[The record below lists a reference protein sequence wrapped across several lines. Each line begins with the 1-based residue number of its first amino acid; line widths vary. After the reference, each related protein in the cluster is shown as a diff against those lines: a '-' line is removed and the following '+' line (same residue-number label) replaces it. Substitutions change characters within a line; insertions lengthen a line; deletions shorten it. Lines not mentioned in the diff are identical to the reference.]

1 MTHRFSALH
10 IVARIAACVL
20 LAMGTSLIS
29 GASEVQES
37 RATGVI
43 SWNTEFG
50 WDHAVLSVSGPA
62 GVKSW
67 TIARGSQL
75 ALGVE
80 VLAAWAEADAAPVD
94 GAYTYE
100 LHFAPR
106 LDDDER
112 AELVLRRAEAD
123 GAGPIAN
130 LVAAL
135 PRVGGTFRIAEG
147 VIVGVD
153 STSSERGAAT
163 KDVLHYDDVITT
175 GSLCV
180 GFDCAN
186 GESFG
191 YCTTKLKENNLEIC
205 FEDTSVGSFPTGDW
219 KIKINDTT
227 SGGANY
233 FTIWDVDRG
242 VRPFTIEGGAPANS
256 LYVEDYG
263 RIGLGTSTPAVELHV
278 KDGDT
283 PTLRLEQDS
292 SSGWTAQTWDVAGN
306 ESNFFIRDATNGSK
320 LPFRIQPNTPSSTLN
335 LKSDGKVGI
344 GTWSPTAKLEIETTG
359 EPSTLLLDRT
369 DGGQWYLSSVADG
382 TFTIGTSA
390 VEGEELLILD
400 AMGNLTTS
408 GTVNGVSDRAA
419 KNDFQPVDAS
429 AILDAIVELRIAEW
443 SLVKDPAGV
452 RHVGPTAQDF
462 RAKFGLGADDRHIAL
477 ADMSGVALA
486 AIQVLAARL
495 EKRDAEIEQLSRR
508 LAELEERLATAN

>member
-1 MTHRFSALH
+1 MTDRFSAH
-10 IVARIAACVL
+10 HAMVRIAVCVL
-20 LAMGTSLIS
+20 LAMGASLIT
-29 GASEVQES
+29 GASEVWES
-37 RATGVI
+37 RATGFI
-43 SWNTEFG
+43 SWKTGFE

-62 GVKSW
+62 GVKTW
-67 TIARGSQL
+67 TIAPGSPL

-80 VLAAWAEADAAPVD
+80 ALAAWAEAAAAPVD

-100 LHFAPR
+100 LHFAPQ
-106 LDDDER
+106 LNDDAR
-112 AELVLRRAEAD
+112 AELVRRRAEAD
-123 GAGPIAN
+123 GAGPLAN
-130 LVAAL
+130 PVAAL
-135 PRVGGTFRIAEG
+135 PRVGGTFRIADG
-147 VIVGVD
+147 VIAGAG
-153 STSSERGAAT
+153 SPTPERAAT

-205 FEDTSVGSFPTGDW
+205 FEDTSTGTYPANDW

-233 FTIWDVDRG
+233 FTIWDVDGG

-263 RIGLGTSTPAVELHV
+263 RIGLGTSTPVVELHI
-278 KDGDT
+278 KDSDT

-292 SSGWTAQTWDVAGN
+292 SGGWTAQTWDVAGN

-320 LPFRIQPNTPSSTLN
+320 LPFRIQPSTPSSTLT
-335 LKSDGKVGI
+335 LRSDGKVGI

-369 DGGQWYLSSVADG
+369 DGGQWYLGSVADG

-400 AMGNLTTS
+400 SLGNLTTS

-429 AILDAIVELRIAEW
+429 AILDAIVELSIAEW

-495 EKRDAEIEQLSRR
+495 EDRDAEIERLSRR
-508 LAELEERLATAN
+508 LAALEERLAAAN